1 MKVKL
6 GQIFAANPILGKL
19 VEQQLPIRVAYR
31 LTRLITRLNEEYDAL
46 DSQRI
51 KLLEE
56 YGTPVDGVE
65 GQFQLPL
72 RTRLSSKSSST
83 TFFRRMLTSIGNQ
96 LALTILVDKQIY
108 PSRNSVLSGS
118 YSKNSKTY
126 TKRLKSQQKQRR
138 DFGILRCRSHLATT
152 YMYKRRRSHAN
163 HI

>member
-31 LTRLITRLNEEYDAL
+31 LTRLITRLNEEYYAL

-65 GQFQLPL
+65 GQFQFTPENQAKFQEQFNELLSEDVELDWQPISIDDL
-72 RTRLSSKSSST
+72 GRQTNLSVKELSS
-83 TFFRRMLTSIGNQ
+83 IGFLFQ
-96 LALTILVDKQIY
+96 ELEDLYEEAEE
-108 PSRNSVLSGS
+108 PAE
-118 YSKNSKTY
+118 
-126 TKRLKSQQKQRR
+126 
-138 DFGILRCRSHLATT
+138 AT
-152 YMYKRRRSHAN
+152 A
-163 HI
+163 